1 MLFDLKINAKD
12 DKIRFGKK
20 SLLLKFFIDTPRL
33 AKQLSSFL
41 ELLDLNIHP
50 LYKEKFLEDDTS
62 EITFHS
68 DKDEPVAVILKRIKK
83 DKKLNSDFFRDYLA
97 GLIPRL
103 KDEPIDSI
111 SIIVPQFKDFE
122 KHYIEEK
129 HFLRT
134 LIEGLHLGNYSFDCY
149 KTTAKKSTQLEIN
162 LYYTDMNLLKQVLN
176 ETNYIMNAVYLARDL
191 VNEPAIKLTP
201 AELALRTKK
210 ELALPGVK
218 VAVWDKKELEK
229 KKMNAILAVGGGS
242 INPPCMIVIHYK
254 PGKTIKKKIALV
266 GKGVTY
272 DSGGLSIKPTSGMLD
287 MKADMAGGAAVIG
300 AIKAAALLKLPV
312 ELIGIIPAVENM
324 VGGNSYKPGDIIESA
339 SGKTIEV
346 KDTDAE
352 GRIILAD
359 ALYYASK
366 QKPQE
371 IIDFATL
378 TGACVVALGE
388 IAAGL
393 FTENDELA
401 SGLLKAS
408 ETTFERLWQLPFWS
422 EYDKMIESEIADVAN
437 LGPRWGG
444 AITAAKFLQT
454 FVDPDIPWAHI
465 DIAGPAIKHKS
476 RSYTEKYNTGF
487 GVRLIIDYL
496 LHTINS
502 SK

>member
-1 MLFDLKINAKD
+1 MLFRLKINAKND
-12 DKIRFGKK
+12 EIKFGKNA
-20 SLLLKFFIDTPRL
+20 LLLKFFVDTQKL
-33 AKQLSSFL
+33 DKQLESFL
-41 ELLDLNIHP
+41 GLLNLKINP
-50 LYKEKFLEDDTS
+50 LYKEKFLDKETN
-62 EITFHS
+62 EIKFHS
-68 DKDEPVAVILKRIKK
+68 SEGDPVAVILKKIKT
-83 DKKLNSDFFRDYLA
+83 DREFNSDFFRDYLA
-97 GLIPRL
+97 GLMIKL
-103 KDEPIDSI
+103 KNEPVDSMTL
-111 SIIVPQFKDFE
+111 IVPPFKDFE
-122 KHYIEEK
+122 KYFAGEK
-129 HFLRT
+129 EFLRSMA
-134 LIEGLHLGNYSFDCY
+134 EGLQLGNYSFDNY
-149 KTTAKKSTQLEIN
+149 KSTAKKARPFEVN
-162 LYYTDMNLLKQVLN
+162 LHYSDNSLLKRVVTD
-176 ETNYIMNAVYLARDL
+176 TNYVMNAVFMARDL

-201 AELALRTKK
+201 LELASRAKK

-218 VAVWDKKELEK
+218 VIVWNKKELEK
-229 KKMNAILAVGGGS
+229 RKMNAILAVGGAS
-242 INPPCMIVIHYK
+242 DNPPCMIIIHYK
-254 PGKTIKKKIALV
+254 PAKSAKKKIALV

-312 ELIGIIPAVENM
+312 ELIGVVPAVENM
-324 VGGNSYKPGDIIESA
+324 IGGKSYKPGDVIISA

-359 ALYYASK
+359 ALHYVSG
-366 QKPQE
+366 QKPHQ

-393 FTENDELA
+393 FTENNELA
-401 SGLLKAS
+401 EGLLQAS
-408 ETTFERLWQLPFWS
+408 NTTYERLWQMPFWS
-422 EYDKMIESEIADVAN
+422 DYEKMIESEIADVAN

-444 AITAAKFLQT
+444 AITAGKFLQN

-465 DIAGPAIKHKS
+465 DIAGPALKHKS

-496 LHTINS
+496 LYTINNG
-502 SK
+502 K